1 MRLLL
6 KSLAK
11 LLSLALVLAVTL
23 GIGFAVYTISLLKD
37 LPSIEQLREIQ
48 LSVPLRIYSGD
59 NLLIG
64 EYGNERRIP
73 IKVGDMPAIVT
84 DAVLAAEDDNFYQH
98 PGVDFGGIVRA
109 AISNLQSGSHGQ
121 GASTITMQVA
131 RNFFLSREKTYTRKL
146 KEILLAF
153 SMERSLSKDE
163 ILELYINK
171 IFLGHRA
178 YGFGAA
184 AQVYYGRALNDLSL
198 PEMAMLA
205 GLPKA
210 PSRDNPVRNPKRA
223 EERRN
228 YVLRRLRELHK
239 IDDFAFENAIK
250 APVTSRLHVTEVEL
264 DAPYVSEMAR
274 QQMVKQFG
282 KPVYESGYNVYL
294 TIDSGDQQ
302 AANRTLRKGLLA
314 YDRRHGHR
322 GPVKTLD
329 LGTQQ
334 DASLVAAELAQ
345 IPASHEIVP
354 AMVTSVAEQSFRALT
369 RDGSEIEA
377 DWEGIKWARKHLN
390 ANSLGPVPKQAGE
403 VVSPGDIVHVAK
415 DEEKGWQ
422 LSQLP
427 DVSGALVSLSP
438 YDGAILSL
446 AGGFDYYLSKFNRA
460 TQARRQPG
468 SNIKPF
474 IYSAA
479 LDKGFSAASLVSGAP
494 IVIEDVPGH
503 LWRPENYSRKF
514 FGPTRLRRALS
525 LSLNLVSVRLLRY
538 IGVNYGRDHLEKFG
552 FERQHLPGTLSLAL
566 GSASLTPLEI
576 AAGFATF
583 ASGGMRVKPHLIQ
596 RIEDQEGN
604 LIPLAAEE
612 NRQELPAELP
622 TMVVEAEP
630 GPDGDKDEITD
641 PNRAIS
647 AENAFLTT
655 SMMQQVI
662 RSGTAK
668 KALSLERNDIAGK
681 TGTTNNFVDAWF
693 SGFTPD
699 LETTVWVGFDTP
711 AHLGKRESGA
721 TAALPIWIDYM
732 RIALED
738 IPENPITPPLGI
750 TTRFV
755 NKKNGRPTSKDDP
768 NGYQEYFMAGTVP
781 SARPQAAYTRPVSSA
796 AAAITEDLF

>member
-1 MRLLL
+1 MQLLL
-6 KSLAK
+6 KSLTK
-11 LLSLALVLAVTL
+11 LLSLALVLVVTL
-23 GIGFAVYTISLLKD
+23 GVGFAVYTVSLLKD

-73 IKVGDMPAIVT
+73 IKIADMPAIVT

-98 PGVDFGGIVRA
+98 PGVDFGGIARA
-109 AISNLQSGSHGQ
+109 ALSNLQSGSHGQ

-184 AQVYYGRALNDLSL
+184 AQVYYGRALKDLSL
-198 PEMAMLA
+198 PEIAMLA

-228 YVLRRLRELHK
+228 YVLRRLHELHK
-239 IDDFAFENAIK
+239 IDDFAFENAVK
-250 APVTSRLHVTEVEL
+250 APVTSRLHVTEVEM

-282 KPVYESGYNVYL
+282 KSVYESGYNVYL
-294 TIDSGDQQ
+294 TIDSGDQR
-302 AANRTLRKGLLA
+302 AANLTLREGLLA
-314 YDRRHGHR
+314 YDRRHGYR

-329 LGTQQ
+329 PDTQQ

-354 AMVTSVAEQSFRALT
+354 AMVTAVAKQSFRALT
-369 RDGSEIEA
+369 RDGSEIEVG
-377 DWEGIKWARKHLN
+377 WEGIKWARKHLN
-390 ANSLGPVPKQAGE
+390 ANSLGPAPKQAGE

-427 DVSGALVSLSP
+427 NVSGALVSLSP
-438 YDGAILSL
+438 HDGAILSL

-503 LWRPENYSRKF
+503 LWRPENYSKKF

-596 RIEDQEGN
+596 RIENQDGN

-612 NRQELPAELP
+612 IRQEIPAEP
-622 TMVVEAEP
+622 PVVVVEAEP
-630 GPDGDKDEITD
+630 ATDGDKEEITD

-668 KALSLERNDIAGK
+668 KARSLERNDIAGK

-738 IPENPITPPLGI
+738 IPENPITPPPGI

-781 SARPQAAYTRPVSSA
+781 SARPQAAYSRPVSSA
-796 AAAITEDLF
+796 AAAVTEDLF